1 MRSKLVNIRQSLK
14 TREFK
19 VFFGFFVLSLFFW
32 LFTKMS
38 QVYSVS
44 KTVTVDFVN
53 IPNTQFVQKQAKSIT
68 IDIEA
73 SGYELLKMEFFSPNI
88 TIDVA
93 NEVEQ
98 TNGRYYWSILKNK
111 KKIKNIFSNDVV
123 ILGYNSDKLQLDI
136 TAYVALKL
144 PVKLQA
150 EWSFKTNYYL
160 KKGVEISPD
169 SINVYGPANVLDTL
183 QHVTTELIIRRNIQK
198 TVNTTLA
205 IETGLENLKFEKDSV
220 HLTGEVVQYVHKEL
234 RVPIRIINLPEQKK
248 VTTFPKE
255 ITITFLVPMSDYA
268 RLSPSDFDLISD
280 YKKQQGSTLAVSL
293 VNAPKFLKNL
303 IVRQKDVEFILSE

>member
-123 ILGYNSDKLQLDI
+123 ILGYNSDKLPLDI

-280 YKKQQGSTLAVSL
+280 YKKTTGQYPSRFTCKCA
-293 VNAPKFLKNL
+293 
-303 IVRQKDVEFILSE
+303 